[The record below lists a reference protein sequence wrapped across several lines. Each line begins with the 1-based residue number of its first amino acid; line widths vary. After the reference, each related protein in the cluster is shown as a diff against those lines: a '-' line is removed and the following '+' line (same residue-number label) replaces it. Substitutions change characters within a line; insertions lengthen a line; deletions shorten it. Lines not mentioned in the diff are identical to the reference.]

1 MKRAEFVFTIGFQGD
16 AAVVDRRA
24 MRSYRNLGTMELA
37 ELGMYRAA
45 FCSALFS
52 GDAAEMQQFISYFSE
67 KTDKADLT
75 EDQVKRLFGVHT
87 VPDDVKKVIAV

>member
-16 AAVVDRRA
+16 AAVVDKRA

-37 ELGMYRAA
+37 EHGLYRAA
-45 FCSALFS
+45 FCSALYS
-52 GDAAEMQQFISYFSE
+52 GDTAEMEQFIAYFAE
-67 KTDKADLT
+67 KTGMEELTADRL
-75 EDQVKRLFGVHT
+75 KRLFGVYT